1 MSSLST
7 VMVMGDA
14 PFITVTEK
22 LNSVLAYGS
31 KVREKL
37 VTLASLGAL

>member
-22 LNSVLAYGS
+22 LNRASRLMEV
-31 KVREKL
+31 KL
-37 VTLASLGAL
+37 ERN